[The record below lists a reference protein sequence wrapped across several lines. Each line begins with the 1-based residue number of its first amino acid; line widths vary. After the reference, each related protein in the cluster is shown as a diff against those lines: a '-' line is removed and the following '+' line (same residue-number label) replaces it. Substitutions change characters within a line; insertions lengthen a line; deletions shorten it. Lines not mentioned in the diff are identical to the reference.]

1 MNVVDERRAARVA
14 TAHKPPFRADH
25 VGSLLR
31 PRELIDMRE
40 RRSQETVEPGRVR
53 EIEDR
58 AITDAIAFQESI
70 GLQAITDGEFRREV
84 WHLDFL
90 NRFQGIEQLHA
101 GTAQQ
106 VKEWTSHGQ
115 TAPVSLVVSGKLRRL
130 KPIAVDDF
138 KFLCAATIRTP
149 KICIPAPTTI
159 HRGQPQAVKK
169 SAYPDIEEF
178 WRDVTAAYRDE
189 LSDLA
194 AAGCS
199 YLQFDEVAFAYLCDE
214 KIRAD
219 IARNGEDPDRL
230 VGKFVDVINAVLRD
244 RSPSLTVTMHTCRG
258 NFRSTWRASGS
269 YDRIAEAVFGA
280 TDVDG
285 FFLEYDTERAG
296 GFEPLRYVA
305 KGKRVVLGLVSTK
318 TPDIEA
324 KDTIKRRIDAAAKF
338 VPLEN
343 LCLSPQCGFASN
355 YQGNLIDFD
364 IQRRKLALVV
374 EVAEEVWGNG

>member
-1 MNVVDERRAARVA
+1 MTLADNRTAGSAAA
-14 TAHKPPFRADH
+14 QKPPFRADH

-31 PRELIDMRE
+31 SPALIALRE
-40 RRSQETVEPGRVR
+40 RAAREAVDPAALR

-58 AITDAIAFQESI
+58 AIRDVIALQEAI
-70 GLQAITDGEFRREV
+70 GLEAITDGEFRREV

-90 NRFQGIEQLHA
+90 SQFQGIEQLHA

-106 VKEWTSHGQ
+106 VKEWASRGQ
-115 TAPVSLVVSGKLRRL
+115 TAPVSLMVSGKLRRV

-138 KFLCAATIRTP
+138 KFLKAATSRTP

-159 HRGQPQAVKK
+159 HRGQQQAIGKA
-169 SAYPDIEEF
+169 AYPDIEAF
-178 WRDVTAAYRDE
+178 WADIITAYRAE
-189 LSDLA
+189 ISDLV
-194 AAGCS
+194 AAGCR
-199 YLQFDEVAFAYLCDE
+199 YLQLDEVAFAYLCDE
-214 KIRAD
+214 AIRAD

-230 VGKFVDVINAVLRD
+230 AEKFVDVINAVLRD
-244 RSPSLTVTMHTCRG
+244 RPASLAVTMHTCRG
-258 NFRSTWRASGS
+258 NFRSTWRASGG
-269 YDRIAEAVFGA
+269 YDRIAEAVFGE

-318 TPDIEA
+318 TPEIET

-338 VPLEN
+338 VPLGN

-355 YQGNLIDFD
+355 YQGNLIDAEV
-364 IQRRKLALVV
+364 QRRKLALVV
-374 EVAEEVWGNG
+374 DVAEEVWGGH